1 MSVQIE
7 YEKDQAVSQQ
17 YDSEEAA
24 QFYQVVM
31 GDGGADIHYGIYE
44 NSTDSALKASEN
56 TVLEIYKLAE
66 SAGVQ
71 FNSSTKIIDSGSGNG
86 GSAHKVSQ
94 ISGAHVTCLNICD
107 GQNKE
112 NIRRSSEL
120 GIEDKIDVVTGSFD
134 KLPSTWT
141 AKFDIVWS
149 QDAFVHSNNKENV
162 LREAFRCLKP
172 GGHIVFTDIMASEL
186 CSADDLDY
194 FKKRLHVQQV
204 FTPSQYKNELSNA
217 GFSLLETKD
226 LSSHLVINYRR
237 MIERAQSERK
247 RLHKCSDEYL
257 EKYTT
262 NLRKNIEILTHRE
275 AQVWFAMVA
284 RKPTSP

>member
-1 MSVQIE
+1 MNVQIE
-7 YEKDQAVSQQ
+7 YEKDQTVSDQ

-44 NSTDSALKASEN
+44 SPTDGALKASEN

-71 FNSSTKIIDSGSGNG
+71 FNSATKVLDSGAGNG

-94 ISGAHVTCLNICD
+94 KSGAHVTCLNICD

-120 GIEDKIDVVTGSFD
+120 EIEDKIDVVTGSFD
-134 KLPSTWT
+134 KLPSDWT
-141 AKFDIVWS
+141 AKFDIIWS
-149 QDAFVHSNNKENV
+149 QDAFVHSNNKKNV
-162 LREAFRCLKP
+162 LHEAFRCLKP
-172 GGHIVFTDIMASEL
+172 RGHIVFTDIMASEL
-186 CSADDLDY
+186 CSADDLEY
-194 FKKRLHVQQV
+194 FKKRMHVEEV
-204 FTPSQYKNELSNA
+204 FTPTQYISELSNI

-226 LSSHLVINYRR
+226 FSNQLIINYRR

-247 RLHKCSDEYL
+247 RLQKCSDDYL

-262 NLRKNIEILTHRE
+262 NLRKNIDILTNRE

-284 RKPTSP
+284 QKP

>member
-1 MSVQIE
+1 MNVQVE
-7 YEKDQAVSQQ
+7 YVKDPTVSDQ

-31 GDGGADIHYGIYE
+31 GDGGGDIHYGIYE
-44 NSTDSALKASEN
+44 SPTDSALKASEN

-71 FNSSTKIIDSGSGNG
+71 FNSSTKVLDSGSGNG

-94 ISGAHVTCLNICD
+94 KAGAHVTCLNICE

-112 NIRRSSEL
+112 NIRQSSEL

-134 KLPSTWT
+134 KLPSDWT
-141 AKFDIVWS
+141 ARFDVIWS
-149 QDAFVHSNNKENV
+149 QDAFVHSNNKKNV
-162 LREAFRCLKP
+162 LYEAFRCLKP

-194 FKKRLHVQQV
+194 FKKRMHVQEV
-204 FTPSQYKNELSNA
+204 FTPTQYKKELSNT
-217 GFSLLETKD
+217 GFNLLDTKD
-226 LSSHLVINYRR
+226 FSGHLIMNYQR
-237 MIERAQSERK
+237 MIERAQSERR
-247 RLHKCSDEYL
+247 RLHKCSDDYL
-257 EKYTT
+257 GRYTT
-262 NLRKNIEILTHRE
+262 NLRKNIEILTQRE
-275 AQVWFAMVA
+275 AQVWVAMVA
-284 RKPTSP
+284 QKL